1 MLIVTQRSRERKT
14 VILARTSAP
23 CATMSD
29 RRDALAHVLWIG
41 GGPQVGKTTL
51 SRLLAGKYDL
61 KIYNLDWHD
70 THDERRRGGG
80 RRAEFARLSMDD
92 RWALPEPDALVERS
106 LAIWTELFSFTVE
119 DLLATPHA
127 RPVLAEGPG
136 AFPWLV
142 APLIRSPRQAI
153 FLVPSAAW
161 RERVA
166 ERRYGPA
173 QAERFGPQLRD
184 RKRAL
189 ANIRARDA
197 IIDQRIAASCVELDL
212 RCEAIDGSLDLD
224 TSLALIE
231 DHFRPGLPET
241 YNV

>member
-1 MLIVTQRSRERKT
+1 MPDVRE
-14 VILARTSAP
+14 
-23 CATMSD
+23 
-29 RRDALAHVLWIG
+29 ALAHVQWIG

-70 THDERRRGGG
+70 TRDHRRRTGAAAAAFGK
-80 RRAEFARLSMDD
+80 LSMDE
-92 RWALPEPDALVERS
+92 RWAHPGPVELVERS
-106 LAIWTELFSFTVE
+106 LAIWAELFEFTIE
-119 DLLATPHA
+119 DLIAGSSS
-127 RPVLAEGPG
+127 RPVVAEGPG
-136 AFPWLV
+136 ALPWLV

-166 ERRYGPA
+166 ERRHGA
-173 QAERFGPQLRD
+173 GQAERFGRELRD

-197 IIDQRIAASCVELDL
+197 IIDQRIAASCVELGL
-212 RCEAIDGSLDLD
+212 RCESIDGSLDLD
-224 TSLALIE
+224 ASLALVE

>member
-1 MLIVTQRSRERKT
+1 
-14 VILARTSAP
+14 
-23 CATMSD
+23 MSD
-29 RRDALAHVLWIG
+29 VRDALAHVLWIG

-51 SRLLAGKYDL
+51 SRLLAGTYDL

-70 THDERRRGGG
+70 TRDERRRAGAAASAFGK
-80 RRAEFARLSMDD
+80 LSIDE
-92 RWALPEPDALVERS
+92 RWAHPDPDALVERS
-106 LAIWTELFSFTVE
+106 LAIWAELFEFTVA
-119 DLLATPHA
+119 DLAAGSNA
-127 RPVLAEGPG
+127 RPVVAEGPG

-166 ERRYGPA
+166 EGRHGPG
-173 QAERFGPQLRD
+173 QVKRFGGEIRD
-184 RKRAL
+184 RERAL

-197 IIDQRIAASCVELDL
+197 VIDARITKSCGELGL
-212 RCEAIDGSLDLD
+212 RCEAMDGSLDLD
-224 TSLALIE
+224 ASLALIE
-231 DHFRPGLPET
+231 DQFRPGLPQT

>member
-1 MLIVTQRSRERKT
+1 
-14 VILARTSAP
+14 
-23 CATMSD
+23 MSD
-29 RRDALAHVLWIG
+29 VRDALAHVLWIG

-61 KIYNLDWHD
+61 RIYNLDWHD

-80 RRAEFARLSMDD
+80 RRGAFAKLSMDE

-106 LAIWTELFSFTVE
+106 IAIWTELFAFTLE
-119 DLLATPHA
+119 DLLATPNS

-166 ERRYGPA
+166 ERRYGPG
-173 QAERFGPQLRD
+173 QATRFGPDIRD
-184 RKRAL
+184 RERAL
-189 ANIRARDA
+189 ANIRTRDA
-197 IIDQRIAASCVELDL
+197 IIDERAATSCAELRL

-224 TSLALIE
+224 ASLGLIE
-231 DHFRPGLPET
+231 DHFQPGLPAT

>member
-1 MLIVTQRSRERKT
+1 MPDV
-14 VILARTSAP
+14 
-23 CATMSD
+23 
-29 RRDALAHVLWIG
+29 RDPLAHVLWIG

-61 KIYNLDWHD
+61 KIYDLDWHD

-80 RRAEFARLSMDD
+80 RRAAFAKLSMDE

-106 LAIWTELFSFTVE
+106 IAVWTELFEFTLE
-119 DLLATPHA
+119 DLLAARHS

-166 ERRYGPA
+166 ERRHGPG
-173 QAERFGPQLRD
+173 QVERFGTELRD
-184 RKRAL
+184 RERAL
-189 ANIRARDA
+189 ANTRARDA
-197 IIDQRIAASCVELDL
+197 VIDARITSSCRELGL
-212 RCEAIDGSLDLD
+212 RCESMDESLDLD
-224 TSLALIE
+224 ASLALIE
-231 DHFRPGLPET
+231 DHFRPCLPEA

>member
-1 MLIVTQRSRERKT
+1 MRDV
-14 VILARTSAP
+14 
-23 CATMSD
+23 
-29 RRDALAHVLWIG
+29 RDALAHVLWIG

-61 KIYNLDWHD
+61 EIYNLDWHD

-80 RRAEFARLSMDD
+80 RRAEFARLSMDE

-106 LAIWTELFSFTVE
+106 LAIWTELFSFTIE

-127 RPVLAEGPG
+127 RSVLVEGPG

-166 ERRYGPA
+166 ERRHGPGQVA
-173 QAERFGPQLRD
+173 RFGPEIRD
-184 RKRAL
+184 RERAL
-189 ANIRARDA
+189 ANIGARDA
-197 IIDQRIAASCVELDL
+197 IIDERVATSCAELHL
-212 RCEAIDGSLDLD
+212 RCEAMDGSLDLD
-224 TSLALIE
+224 ASLALIE
-231 DHFRPGLPET
+231 DHFRPSLPAT